1 MSDIQWK
8 LSYQTGHPL
17 IDHQHE
23 GLIRLMSELDDAIQ
37 QPASDEEIWR
47 RLEELALRVR
57 EHFHCEE
64 KLMQQQEYPLLAE
77 HRLSHHQI
85 LHEGARIYKACRRGE
100 TPLDEILPHYLR
112 QWAAHHIVEDDA
124 KLAAFLQ
131 QQARQ

>member
-8 LSYQTGHPL
+8 ASYLTGHPL

-23 GLIRLMSELDDAIQ
+23 GLFRLMSELDDALQ
-37 QPASDEEIWR
+37 QPASEEEIWR

-64 KLMQQQEYPLLAE
+64 HMMQQQGYPLLAE
-77 HRLSHHQI
+77 HRLSHHRI
-85 LHEGARIYKACRRGE
+85 LLEGARLYKACRHGE
-100 TPLDEILPHYLR
+100 MRLDEVLPLYLQ
-112 QWAAHHIVEDDA
+112 QWAYHHVTEDDA

-131 QQARQ
+131 QHARQ